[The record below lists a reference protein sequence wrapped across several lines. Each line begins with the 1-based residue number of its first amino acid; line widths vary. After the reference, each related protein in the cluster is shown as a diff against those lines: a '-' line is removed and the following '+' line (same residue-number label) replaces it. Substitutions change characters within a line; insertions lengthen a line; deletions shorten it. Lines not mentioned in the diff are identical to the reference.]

1 MKVHIEAKNIT
12 LSSNNDK
19 NYIKNEAIDEI
30 VNQLSQE
37 LIFGGNTS
45 YLVSGYR
52 GAGKT
57 TFINSLVRKLEK
69 HNVHF
74 VRLNFSKYEEVSI
87 VLRKLIRELYLTL
100 QDTKMIDKIKD
111 NDLVNQ
117 IKLLYDHTFFEI
129 STYSSLMQV
138 KERSSE
144 LTATSKISDI
154 LKKILPVIAVL
165 LSGLNLKIGLLES
178 FNKHI
183 DIIILLA
190 SLLWFT
196 FANTEIKYILS
207 KRNSTSEERI
217 RKSLYDD
224 EIAEYH
230 LRNSLSGL
238 EKQGIKIVFVFD
250 EIDKIDNNN
259 DVINLISDLKPLI
272 LSNLAS
278 FIIVS
283 GQKLYYKLLSS
294 KFDDDSIIGSIFT
307 RSIHVP
313 LVNDFELQT
322 LFESYLKNESVL
334 ENENVKNYLNSV
346 ILDSNRTLRRF
357 INLIQ
362 QDVVWD
368 ENEAYISVAE
378 NDNTLITDTRILNI
392 VNSIIENYIDNTV
405 YEEGIKDFLS
415 YQLFIWVKKM
425 KLKGSMQFFVTDIFS
440 FSDDLSS
447 DYPVWYEIELNELCI
462 QLINKLVDENLLA
475 SVENEGVDESQYRWS
490 SQASIDSSAI
500 GNDIANTKIIYLEE
514 MINIEKYSREI
525 ISNLG
530 LGVDGNSVGLKRM
543 ISILVNNGIVSSKW
557 IEPQNERI
565 FDLSNKVRHGNKFSV
580 EEVEEL
586 MKAKNHINSLRNEMF
601 LGFTWMILINL
612 ISDEGYSVLTTDA
625 VNRIDFDIIAKN
637 DVKSD
642 IAFEVFSRTYLG
654 SKDISMFRRYIDKL
668 NNYNQVTNKVNKLVL
683 VIYSRNNRNGINSDY
698 LFRKYSEMINSSDD
712 SIRNSVFVV
721 NIQEDKFFDRNEII
735 NQMNDL
741 NIF

>member
-37 LIFGGNTS
+37 LIFGGNAS

-57 TFINSLVRKLEK
+57 TFVNNLVKKLEK

-100 QDTKMIDKIKD
+100 QDTKMIYKIKD

-129 STYSSLMQV
+129 STYSSFMQV

-144 LTATSKISDI
+144 LTVTSKISDI
-154 LKKILPVIAVL
+154 LKKLLPVMAVL

-183 DIIILLA
+183 DLIILLA
-190 SLLWFT
+190 SLLWVT
-196 FANTEIKYILS
+196 FANTEIKHILS
-207 KRNSTSEERI
+207 KRNSTSDEKI

-230 LRNSLSGL
+230 LKNSLTGL
-238 EKQGIKIVFVFD
+238 EKQGIRVVFVFD
-250 EIDKIDNNN
+250 EIDKIDNNH

-294 KFDDDSIIGSIFT
+294 KFDDDSIMGSIFT

-322 LFESYLKNESVL
+322 LFKSYLKNESIL
-334 ENENVKNYLNSV
+334 ENQNVKNYLNSV

-362 QDVVWD
+362 QDVVWH
-368 ENEAYISVAE
+368 ENEAYINVAE

-392 VNSIIENYIDNTV
+392 VNSIIEHYIDNTD

-425 KLKGSMQFFVTDIFS
+425 KLKGSMQFLATDIFS

-447 DYPVWYEIELNELCI
+447 DYPVWYEIELNELCV
-462 QLINKLVDENLLA
+462 QLIKKLVDENLLA
-475 SVENEGVDESQYRWS
+475 SVENKEVEENQYRWS
-490 SQASIDSSAI
+490 NQASIDSSAI
-500 GNDIANTKIIYLEE
+500 GNDIANTKITYLEE

-530 LGVDGNSVGLKRM
+530 LDADGNSIGLKRM
-543 ISILVNNGIVSSKW
+543 IGILVNNGIVNSNW
-557 IEPQNERI
+557 IEPKNERI
-565 FDLSNKVRHGNKFSV
+565 FDLSNKVRHGNRFSI
-580 EEVEEL
+580 EEIEEL
-586 MKAKNHINSLRNEMF
+586 MKAKNQINFLRNEMF
-601 LGFTWMILINL
+601 LGFTRMILKNL

-625 VNRIDFDIIAKN
+625 VNRTNFDIIAKH

-642 IAFEVFSRTYLG
+642 IVFEVLIRTNLTYR
-654 SKDISMFRRYIDKL
+654 DRDFFHRYTDQL
-668 NNYNQVTNKVNKLVL
+668 NKYNQVTNKANKLVV
-683 VIYSRNNRNGINSDY
+683 VIYSRNNRKGMNADY
-698 LFRKYSEMINSSDD
+698 LFRKYYEMINSSDD
-712 SIRNSVFVV
+712 NIRNNVFVV
-721 NIQEDKFFDRNEII
+721 NIQEDKFFNRNEII
-735 NQMNDL
+735 NQINEL